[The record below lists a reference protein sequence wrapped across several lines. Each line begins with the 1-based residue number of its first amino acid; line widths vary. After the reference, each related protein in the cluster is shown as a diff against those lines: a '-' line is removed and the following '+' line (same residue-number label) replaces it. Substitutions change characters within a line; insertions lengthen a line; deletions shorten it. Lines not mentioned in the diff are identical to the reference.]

1 MKWRKEENYWQRD
14 IRKRDKVLAI
24 IQGLGGAG
32 VLAYL
37 FYHSW
42 IGYVFLMPLLFFHYR
57 TWKEDYA
64 EKKKEKFQR
73 QFKEAL
79 QSLRTVLNVG
89 YSIENAVREV
99 QKELATIYGKEA
111 LITKEFSYLV
121 RQLEMNIPVEQAWK
135 AFADRVEISEVT
147 HFVTILSTI
156 KRSGGDMIAVL
167 KQTIQTICMKLE
179 VQQEIY
185 TIIVAKQMEFK
196 IMSEIPMGIIIYL
209 KMSFP
214 EFLSVLYGSIVGK
227 IVMTVC
233 LAIYF
238 VAYQWGRKIL
248 EIEV

>member
-1 MKWRKEENYWQRD
+1 MKWKTEENYWQRD
-14 IRKRDKVLAI
+14 IRKKDKVLAVVK
-24 IQGLGGAG
+24 GLGCVGI
-32 VLAYL
+32 LAYL

-42 IGYVFLMPLLFFHYR
+42 IGYALLLPLLPVYYR
-57 TWKEDYA
+57 TWKKDYA
-64 EKKKEKFQR
+64 NQKKEMFQR

-99 QKELATIYGKEA
+99 RKEMAALYGKEE

-135 AFADRVEISEVT
+135 TFSDRVEVSEVT

-167 KQTIQTICMKLE
+167 KQTIETICMKLE

-196 IMSEIPMGIIIYL
+196 IMSAIPMGIIVYL

-214 EFLSVLYGSIVGK
+214 EFLSVLYGSAVGK

-238 VAYQWGRKIL
+238 SAYLWGRKIL

>member
-42 IGYVFLMPLLFFHYR
+42 IGYVFLMPLLFFHYQ

-99 QKELATIYGKEA
+99 QKELATI
-111 LITKEFSYLV
+111 
-121 RQLEMNIPVEQAWK
+121 
-135 AFADRVEISEVT
+135 
-147 HFVTILSTI
+147 
-156 KRSGGDMIAVL
+156 
-167 KQTIQTICMKLE
+167 
-179 VQQEIY
+179 
-185 TIIVAKQMEFK
+185 
-196 IMSEIPMGIIIYL
+196 
-209 KMSFP
+209 
-214 EFLSVLYGSIVGK
+214 
-227 IVMTVC
+227 
-233 LAIYF
+233 
-238 VAYQWGRKIL
+238 
-248 EIEV
+248 

>member
-1 MKWRKEENYWQRD
+1 MNWRKKENYWQRD
-14 IRKRDKVLAI
+14 IRKRDKVLAVV
-24 IQGLGGAG
+24 QGLGGVG
-32 VLAYL
+32 VLSYL

-42 IGYVFLMPLLFFHYR
+42 GGYLFLMPLLFLHYR
-57 TWKEDYA
+57 TWKKCYE
-64 EKKKEKFQR
+64 EKKKEKFQK

-99 QKELATIYGKEA
+99 QKELVTIYGKEA

-135 AFADRVEISEVT
+135 EFADRVEVSEVI

-196 IMSEIPMGIIIYL
+196 IMSAIPMGIIIYL

-238 VAYQWGRKIL
+238 VAYRWGRKVL

>member
-1 MKWRKEENYWQRD
+1 MRWKIEENYWQRD
-14 IRKRDKVLAI
+14 IRRRDKILAI
-24 IQGLGGAG
+24 LKGISGTGI
-32 VLAYL
+32 LAYL

-42 IGYVFLMPLLFFHYR
+42 IGYIVLFPLIFFYYQ
-57 TWKEDYA
+57 TWKRNYVN
-64 EKKKEKFQR
+64 KRKESFQK

-99 QKELATIYGKEA
+99 QKEMATLYGKEA
-111 LITKEFSYLV
+111 FITKEFSYLI

-135 AFADRVEISEVT
+135 TFADRVEVNEVT
-147 HFVTILSTI
+147 NFVTILSTV

-167 KQTIQTICMKLE
+167 KQTIETICMKIE

-185 TIIVAKQMEFK
+185 TLIVAKQMEFK
-196 IMSEIPMGIIIYL
+196 IMAVIPMGIIVYL

-214 EFLSVLYGSIVGK
+214 EFLSTLYGSIVGK

-233 LAIYF
+233 LIVYF

>member
-1 MKWRKEENYWQRD
+1 MRWRTEKNYWQQD
-14 IRKRDKVLAI
+14 IGNKDKVLAVVK
-24 IQGLGGAG
+24 GLVG
-32 VLAYL
+32 VGMLAYL
-37 FYHSW
+37 FYYSW
-42 IGYVFLMPLLFFHYR
+42 IGYMFLLPFLFVYYR
-57 TWKEDYA
+57 RCKEEYA
-64 EKKKEKFQR
+64 NKKKEKFQR

-99 QKELATIYGKEA
+99 HKEMITLYGKES

-121 RQLEMNIPVEQAWK
+121 RQLEMNIPIEQAWK
-135 AFADRVEISEVT
+135 TFANRIDVNEVT

-156 KRSGGDMIAVL
+156 KRSGGDMLVVL
-167 KQTIQTICMKLE
+167 KQTIDMICMKLE

-196 IMSEIPMGIIIYL
+196 IMSAIPMGIIVYL

-214 EFLSVLYGSIVGK
+214 EFLSVLYGSVIGK
-227 IVMTVC
+227 MVMTVC
-233 LAIYF
+233 LIIYF

>member
-1 MKWRKEENYWQRD
+1 MRWKTEENYWQQDMRNRD
-14 IRKRDKVLAI
+14 RLLAI
-24 IQGLGGAG
+24 VKGLGGIG
-32 VLAYL
+32 ILAYL

-42 IGYVFLMPLLFFHYR
+42 IGYAALLPLLFLYYR
-57 TWKEDYA
+57 TWKKEYA
-64 EKKKEKFQR
+64 KRRKEKFQK

-89 YSIENAVREV
+89 YSIENAIREV
-99 QKELATIYGKEA
+99 KKEMTTLYGEDA
-111 LITKEFSYLV
+111 PITKEFSYLV

-135 AFADRVEISEVT
+135 TFADRVEMSEVT

-167 KQTIQTICMKLE
+167 RQTIETICMKLE

-185 TIIVAKQMEFK
+185 TIIVAKQMEFH
-196 IMSEIPMGIIIYL
+196 IMSAIPMGIIVYL

-214 EFLSVLYGSIVGK
+214 EFLSVLYQELVGK
-227 IVMTVC
+227 VVMTVC
-233 LAIYF
+233 LLIYF
-238 VAYQWGRKIL
+238 AAYQWGKKIL